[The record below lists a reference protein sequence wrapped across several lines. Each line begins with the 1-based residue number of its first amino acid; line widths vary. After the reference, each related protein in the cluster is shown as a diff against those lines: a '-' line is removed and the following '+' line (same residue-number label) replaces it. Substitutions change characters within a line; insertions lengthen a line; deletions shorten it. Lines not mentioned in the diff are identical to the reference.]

1 MSHSFEFTFNN
12 LEKYYKIALDAGYKI
27 ITCEDYALNNKR
39 ECPTIVNRVDVD
51 LSVKKTERLIDLFNK
66 LGIKASFFIRLHA
79 NEYNP
84 FSFENYRILK
94 RIVNEGHEIG
104 YHSEIID
111 QSVIWDE
118 DPGEC
123 LIKDIKIL
131 ETMFNTTIK
140 GVASHGGLTGLNNL
154 DFWNNHKPNDY
165 ELLYEAYDDKY
176 LKLFKNSFYI
186 SDSEWTQWKC
196 YDKGVLISGDNR
208 SFGEHV
214 LQSDHKLIYLLI
226 HPDTYFDRHIYE

>member
-1 MSHSFEFTFNN
+1 MNHNFEFTFKN
-12 LEKYYKIALDAGYKI
+12 LEKHYKTALDAGYKI
-27 ITCEDYALNNKR
+27 ITCEEFALNNKIDN
-39 ECPTIVNRVDVD
+39 PTIVNRVDID
-51 LSVKKTERLIDLFNK
+51 LSVKKTERLIEIYKK

-84 FSFENYRILK
+84 FSFENYRIIK
-94 RIVNEGHEIG
+94 RLVTEGHEIG

-111 QSVIWDE
+111 QSVIWQE

-123 LIKDIKIL
+123 LIRDIKIL

-154 DFWNNHKPNDY
+154 DFWNDHDPERYN
-165 ELLYEAYDDKY
+165 LLYEAYDDNH

-196 YDKGVLISGDNR
+196 YDRGIHVKDDRR
-208 SFGEHV
+208 SFGEHIKNGK
-214 LQSDHKLIYLLI
+214 HRLIYLLI
-226 HPDTYFDRHIYE
+226 HPDTYFDKHIYE